1 MPENIASGAHRA
13 PTARPNRAM
22 RLVYAGGI
30 LGGILG
36 AIAVMSF
43 VDVPPDSKPIVT
55 LAIGALVR
63 EMAVVSAWYFG
74 DKGET
79 E

>member
-1 MPENIASGAHRA
+1 MTENTASGAHRGA
-13 PTARPNRAM
+13 TSRPNRTM

-36 AIAVMSF
+36 AIAVLSF
-43 VDVPPDSKPIVT
+43 VDVPIDSKPIVT

-74 DKGET
+74 ERGER